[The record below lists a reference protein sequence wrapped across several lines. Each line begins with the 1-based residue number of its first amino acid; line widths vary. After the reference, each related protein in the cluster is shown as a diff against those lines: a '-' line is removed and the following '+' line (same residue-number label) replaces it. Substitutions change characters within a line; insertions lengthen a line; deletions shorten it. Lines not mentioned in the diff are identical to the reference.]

1 MKLKSRPFAERAK
14 DNTLAPRKSVR
25 LRAGMARLLVC
36 LSLCLVAQGACAD
49 PAVLS
54 IVADHSP
61 VTAGQAFS
69 LTVTYDTAMD
79 TAVNPVFSF
88 PTTDENAAPFLTA
101 TTASW
106 LDASTFRQSYQAQH
120 VSLDTS
126 TVDVAVNGAKD
137 TLGTAQLAGFLAD
150 VFDVTLWVPAP
161 HVIDMKGWLE
171 PEDVSI
177 SPAGG
182 RYITAADV
190 GKTVEFIIR
199 YDIPTDNNGCFGV
212 VNFLCPNITFTNT
225 GGTPLSLTNVVAQ
238 WQTRTRYK
246 VIWTIADGDEQFDSI
261 NVIIA
266 GGVGRRDDTNT
277 KNTDFQLNGV
287 FSIDTSHPTVSSVT
301 SSTAAIT
308 GTTPA
313 SRLVTLTVA
322 YSKAMDTTSTP
333 TLSFPN
339 LSLGTALTSTTGA
352 WSDATHYAQTF
363 QVSGSGVS
371 FANVDVKVSGAR
383 SARGNLQRDNT
394 IAGVFSISLA
404 AIQAESLRGIP
415 TLSEWGMALLALL
428 LALAA
433 WRSLQRKVS

>member
-1 MKLKSRPFAERAK
+1 MPFAQRAK
-14 DNTLAPRKSVR
+14 DNTPAPRQTGR
-25 LRAGMARLLVC
+25 LRGGMARLLLR

-54 IVADHSP
+54 IAADHTP
-61 VTAGQAFS
+61 VQAGEAFS

-79 TAVNPVFSF
+79 TSINPVVSF
-88 PTTDENAAPFLTA
+88 PTSGENAASFLSASTSVWLNA
-101 TTASW
+101 T
-106 LDASTFRQSYQAQH
+106 TFRQNYQAQY
-120 VSLDTS
+120 VSLS
-126 TVDVAVNGAKD
+126 LGTVDVAIDGAKD
-137 TLGTAQLAGFLAD
+137 TLGAAQQTGFQAD
-150 VFDVTLWVPAP
+150 VFDVVMYIPPPL
-161 HVIDMKGWLE
+161 VIDMTGFVQPDGIL
-171 PEDVSI
+171 VNLAS
-177 SPAGG
+177 GG
-182 RYITAADV
+182 HVITSADV
-190 GKTVEFIIR
+190 GKTVVFFVR
-199 YDIPTDNNGCFGV
+199 YTRATDYGGCGTAAL
-212 VNFLCPNITFTNT
+212 NFLCPNIIFANT
-225 GGTPLSLTNVVAQ
+225 GGTPLSLTNVSTQ
-238 WQTRTRYK
+238 WMSRTLYK

-266 GGVGRRDDTNT
+266 GGVGRRDDTNI

-313 SRLVTLTVA
+313 SGLVTLTVA

-339 LSLGTALTSTTGA
+339 QSLGAALMPTTGS
-352 WSDATHYAQTF
+352 WIDTTHYAQTF

-371 FANVDVKVSGAR
+371 FANVDVKASGAR

-404 AIQAESLRGIP
+404 ATQAQSLRGIP
-415 TLSEWGMALLALL
+415 TLSEWGMVLLALL

-433 WRSLQRKVS
+433 WRSLPRKVS